1 MGCCE
6 NPASKKPKGENK
18 VNSLFS
24 VLSPDRKAL
33 DLVPYRCQKKP
44 PRLPGGVT
52 KGHTKS
58 KIHDSRHSRFIPLK
72 ASKPALLETQGISF
86 CRGDQSCN
94 RAWQNT
100 HKPQNT
106 GVRTVGKRTWMEKK
120 REDQVL
126 SRTLVGDFQVCTC
139 FISTCYTA
147 LLPECPWKQK
157 EMMSQL
163 TWFHEPRPGFR

>member
-33 DLVPYRCQKKP
+33 DLVSYRCQKKP

-58 KIHDSRHSRFIPLK
+58 KIHDSKHSRFIPLK
-72 ASKPALLETQGISF
+72 ASKPVLLETQGISF

-94 RAWQNT
+94 RAWQKT
-100 HKPQNT
+100 LSQPIVTEKEHKTFWLFSSGRSVQLGFPFLT
-106 GVRTVGKRTWMEKK
+106 
-120 REDQVL
+120 
-126 SRTLVGDFQVCTC
+126 
-139 FISTCYTA
+139 
-147 LLPECPWKQK
+147 LLPEENAENRSYVVTMP
-157 EMMSQL
+157 
-163 TWFHEPRPGFR
+163 